1 MSEEFTLLSEEEL
14 LSGIATVSGPK
25 PVRRSHSHSSSHS
38 EKSSSSH
45 SKKPSEKSSV
55 KPPEKSDRKPTG
67 RTTTQSSHKSSSQNH
82 RKTPSNP
89 SRPAKKKSSRSWLK
103 TLMQIL
109 FRTVLS
115 IVVVAGLL
123 VGGLCLILNQVFNG
137 PSPAARDVLTMSL
150 LEASGT
156 KWLPGLFLG
165 DAKVEHIKNGGTE
178 LFEED
183 VPETQPIRINTDTS
197 LTANSDEWKDYPDGI
212 RIENVSGDTYNAY
225 VMIVRDPS
233 RVYLATSSKKFSK
246 SVPGTRITEQIEKEQ
261 AVAAVNAGA
270 FFDNGTSSP
279 SVGSV
284 PEGLVISGGKVV
296 WNSGKAPEEGF
307 VGFNQDN
314 VLVVADTMTADQAM
328 ELGIRDGCCF
338 GPVLIQNGGINNE
351 VYNTNS
357 GYNPRTAIGQRADGS
372 VILLC
377 IDGRQAGS
385 LGGTYADI
393 INVMVEY
400 EAVNACNLDGGSST
414 VMLYRDNEGRYGE
427 AGQVQMINNY
437 SLLQEKPRKMPTF
450 IMVRPSGEE

>member
-1 MSEEFTLLSEEEL
+1 MADVT
-14 LSGIATVSGPK
+14 A
-25 PVRRSHSHSSSHS
+25 
-38 EKSSSSH
+38 
-45 SKKPSEKSSV
+45 
-55 KPPEKSDRKPTG
+55 PEKE
-67 RTTTQSSHKSSSQNH
+67 
-82 RKTPSNP
+82 KT
-89 SRPAKKKSSRSWLK
+89 SRS
-103 TLMQIL
+103 IG
-109 FRTVLS
+109 RTVLR
-115 IVVVAGLL
+115 ILLRTILTVVVIAGLL
-123 VGGLCLILNQVFNG
+123 VGGMWLILNQLFNG

-165 DAKVEHIKNGGTE
+165 DELVEQIKNGGTE
-178 LFEED
+178 LFVED
-183 VPETQPIRINTDTS
+183 VPDTAPIEINTDTS
-197 LTANSDEWKDYPDGI
+197 LTANADEWKDYPDGI

-233 RVYLATSSKKFSK
+233 RVYLATSSANFSM
-246 SVPGTRITEQIEKEQ
+246 SVPGTRITEQIEKEK

-296 WNSGKAPEEGF
+296 WNSGSAPEEGF
-307 VGFNQDN
+307 VGFNKDN
-314 VLVVADTMTADQAM
+314 VLVVADTMTAQEAM
-328 ELGIRDGCCF
+328 DLNIRDGCCF
-338 GPVLIQNGGINNE
+338 GPVLVKNGGINNE

-357 GYNPRTAIGQRADGS
+357 GYNPRTAIGQRADGA

-393 INVMVEY
+393 INIMVEY

-414 VMLYRDNEGRYGE
+414 VMLYRDTQGRYGE
-427 AGQVQMINNY
+427 PGQVQMINNY

-450 IMVRPSGEE
+450 IMVRPEGEE